1 MDETNKKIA
10 VIMIR
15 HPIHSNLIL
24 HGRRQDNGLF
34 AIPGGHFNPGEAPL
48 RAAYRE
54 LLEET
59 GIKPVLMTPR
69 ITKTISKG
77 PETLEI
83 HLFEAQ
89 CPDDL
94 NLKVGNDPDA
104 EFSSF
109 KFLDPRNHDELHVPK
124 NRNIILEYLDSLE
137 S

>member
-1 MDETNKKIA
+1 
-10 VIMIR
+10 MIR

-24 HGRRQDNGLF
+24 HGRRQDNNRF
-34 AIPGGHFNPGEAPL
+34 SAPGGHFEPGEAPL
-48 RAAYRE
+48 KAAYRE

-69 ITKTISKG
+69 ITKTIAKG

-89 CPDDL
+89 CPPDL
-94 NLKVGNDPDA
+94 NLKVSKDPDA
-104 EFSSF
+104 EFGSF
-109 KFLDPRNHDELHVPK
+109 KFLDPRVHEMLHTPK
-124 NRNIILEYLDSLE
+124 YRNIIVEYLDSLE